1 MNILIVEDNAKLAE
15 NVSDVLRHEKYL
27 ASVANSAE
35 QASKMIRAHRYD
47 LLILDVSL
55 PGLDGITFCTELRTK
70 LGFKG
75 SILMLT
81 ARIDLA
87 SKVAGLNSGADDY
100 LTKPFHMSELLARIQ
115 ALLRR
120 DNKSNDEIVLS
131 PGVVLNTTRKHVLK
145 QGKEVALTPL
155 EYRLLEFLAL
165 RQGKVQTASE
175 IIESVWGE
183 ASESAMFSTS
193 LKVHIAAIRKKLG
206 RDVITTSK
214 GFGYYIN

>member
-1 MNILIVEDNAKLAE
+1 MNILIVEDNAKLAQ

-35 QASKMIRAHRYD
+35 QASAMIRAHSYD

-55 PGLDGITFCTELRTK
+55 PGLDGITFCSELRTK

-120 DNKSNDEIVLS
+120 DNKSSDEVILS
-131 PGVVLNTTRKHVLK
+131 RGLVLNTTRKQVHKLK
-145 QGKEVALTPL
+145 KDVALTPL
-155 EYRLLEFLAL
+155 EYRLLEFLSL
-165 RQGKVQTASE
+165 HRGQVQPATE
-175 IIESVWGE
+175 IIASVWGE
-183 ASESAMFSTS
+183 ASEIAMFSDS
-193 LKVHIAAIRKKLG
+193 LKVHIAALRKKLG
-206 RDVITTSK
+206 KDVIVTSK
-214 GFGYYIN
+214 GFGYYID